1 MPTRSPAPRRAGTAP
16 ALTPPGEQA
25 GHAPDEEEDGAD
37 EAQLLQQH
45 LPPLANFPQ
54 QRQHGLRARERR
66 SVQLHGRRGAGRRLA
81 ACGAQSRRLSAD
93 GSMAGGRQRGA
104 KPVPGEAGRQAE
116 AGGKAARRGGEAA
129 LSGAGLSPAA
139 RAHHGRRRRKRSGG
153 RPAAGCESAPSNGG
167 SARARPAKFQAES
180 FPRSVPPS
188 FHPSAPAGRSKRRL
202 GTGRPLGSRSGAEQ
216 PLNRSRLPLPRAPGP
231 ARPSPATFWALRG
244 RPWQRATAPGFP
256 REGRGIGWPN

>member
-25 GHAPDEEEDGAD
+25 GHAPDEEEDGAG

-54 QRQHGLRARERR
+54 QRQHGLRAGERR

-81 ACGAQSRRLSAD
+81 ACGTQSCRLPAD

-104 KPVPGEAGRQAE
+104 KPMPGEAGQQV
-116 AGGKAARRGGEAA
+116 EAA

-139 RAHHGRRRRKRSGG
+139 RVHHGRRRRKRSGG

-188 FHPSAPAGRSKRRL
+188 LLPPL
-202 GTGRPLGSRSGAEQ
+202 GTDGAQEPPPRDQPPSGLSQRRGTDAQPQRTTAPSYARPGPPLPGNFLGAPWTPMATRNSA
-216 PLNRSRLPLPRAPGP
+216 RLP
-231 ARPSPATFWALRG
+231 
-244 RPWQRATAPGFP
+244 
-256 REGRGIGWPN
+256 